1 MAVCIAVAL
10 AGRQSGGACTVKIAA
25 LKAPLAQPSI
35 CVLQTVSS
43 YPAMQR
49 QQPSAS
55 TRQDSWSR
63 DDKFVAVQD
72 VL

>member
-1 MAVCIAVAL
+1 MPLCIAVVL
-10 AGRQSGGACTVKIAA
+10 AGRQQGEGYAVKIAA
-25 LKAPLAQPSI
+25 LKALLAQLSI
-35 CVLQTVSS
+35 CVLQTVSLH
-43 YPAMQR
+43 PAVQR

-55 TRQDSWSR
+55 TRQDSCSR